1 MVWNLPATSPCSPPQ
16 QGSFAVHDLDS
27 DHHDRVQ
34 RVDQDG
40 AGLSSARRPVSQY
53 SSANFCATTS
63 GHFHTRTLFNT
74 IAEPGVDR
82 VMFFAGYP
90 HEAMQEAATWFDVDR
105 DLPEHLG
112 PPKPTAT
119 HLFPIAGRYR

>member
-1 MVWNLPATSPCSPPQ
+1 
-16 QGSFAVHDLDS
+16 
-27 DHHDRVQ
+27 
-34 RVDQDG
+34 
-40 AGLSSARRPVSQY
+40 
-53 SSANFCATTS
+53 
-63 GHFHTRTLFNT
+63 
-74 IAEPGVDR
+74 
-82 VMFFAGYP
+82 MFFAGYP